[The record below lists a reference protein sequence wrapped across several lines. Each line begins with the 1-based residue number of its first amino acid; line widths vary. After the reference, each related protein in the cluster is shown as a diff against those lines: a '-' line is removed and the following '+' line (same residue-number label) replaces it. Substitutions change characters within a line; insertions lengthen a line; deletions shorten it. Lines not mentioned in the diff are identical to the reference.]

1 VFTLSPLNGS
11 TGTFTF
17 SCSSLPANSSCS
29 FNPTSESVAANSTG
43 SLTVNIAT
51 ANGASS
57 AGIHPRGGT
66 AMSQLL
72 PIACLLVL
80 PFLVRYRRGNL
91 LPVAILMAGLTTIT
105 SCTGAGGGGGGTPV
119 SSKGNTPPGTYSI
132 LVNATANGVSHKT
145 TLTLIV
151 D

>member
-1 VFTLSPLNGS
+1 
-11 TGTFTF
+11 
-17 SCSSLPANSSCS
+17 
-29 FNPTSESVAANSTG
+29 
-43 SLTVNIAT
+43 
-51 ANGASS
+51 
-57 AGIHPRGGT
+57 
-66 AMSQLL
+66 MSQLL